1 MVNKIFWEAWAV
13 IKYNLNT
20 YGTHEHGL
28 PSINP
33 KNINTI
39 SDVTF
44 FKKHE
49 AFGTSEK
56 SAI

>member
-1 MVNKIFWEAWAV
+1 MVNKILWEAWVV

-28 PSINP
+28 SSINP

-39 SDVTF
+39 PNVAF

-49 AFGTSEK
+49 AFGPSEK